1 MTGFMNRPILAFV
14 CGCLLLV
21 AGCRYS
27 NPLTPAPSEDV
38 NTWLLGEWQR
48 KEKSGVSRVIISPAG
63 ADRYRVQL
71 SLAPR
76 RGASR
81 RDADFEAWASRV
93 GSATFFTLRSLRP
106 AAGLA
111 EGDHV
116 FVHAE
121 MVDQLTVR
129 FRPLQISAPAD
140 SSSKSLR
147 AEVRSLLKGGGL
159 FGPDEEWTRI
169 AEVYETRDG
178 QTGLFQPVRYV
189 KPEQPARIND

>member
-1 MTGFMNRPILAFV
+1 MNRRIAAAVF
-14 CGCLLLV
+14 GCLLLLG
-21 AGCRYS
+21 GCRYS
-27 NPLTPAPSEDV
+27 NPLTAAPSEDV

-48 KEKSGVSRVIISPAG
+48 KEKSGISRVIISPEG
-63 ADRYRVQL
+63 GDRYRVQL

-81 RDADFEAWASRV
+81 RDVDFEAWASRV
-93 GSATFFTLRSLRP
+93 GDVTFFTLRSLRP
-106 AAGLA
+106 TTGLA
-111 EGDHV
+111 AGDHV

-129 FRPLQISAPAD
+129 FRPLQISGPAD

-147 AEVRSLLKGGGL
+147 AEVRSLLQNGGL
-159 FGPDEEWTRI
+159 FGPGEEWTRI
-169 AEVYETRDG
+169 AEVYETREG

-189 KPEQPARIND
+189 KPEHPERVND